1 MEKKKNNDKKSL
13 RIILPNFIKSTWKST
28 FRWRLKITRKKIQH
42 SETMQLLKF
51 ICCML
56 KMWTLNQQALPVRCA
71 HSSVTQPTF
80 FSMSKV
86 CHTKKDWLV
95 FFLLTIHTQPAYSC
109 LLWHDRRGS
118 RRRAVHISHTRT
130 HNDCDF
136 GILLFRLQS
145 PRRFTINF
153 NAWNLQILNEMVF
166 AKESPSTNVRR
177 KTTAFITS
185 LS

>member
-13 RIILPNFIKSTWKST
+13 RIILPNFIKSTWKRT

-95 FFLLTIHTQPAYSC
+95 FFLPHDTHSAGLFVSIVTRSQRIKTKSCTHIAHSHAQWLWFWHIVVSFAIPQTIYNQFQCMKFANPE
-109 LLWHDRRGS
+109 WNGFRKR
-118 RRRAVHISHTRT
+118 IS
-130 HNDCDF
+130 
-136 GILLFRLQS
+136 
-145 PRRFTINF
+145 
-153 NAWNLQILNEMVF
+153 
-166 AKESPSTNVRR
+166 
-177 KTTAFITS
+177 
-185 LS
+185 